1 MIEWLLSDNGE
12 LILYGL
18 LSLILISPII
28 TLGLYLKIKNEYEPS
43 SLALFIT
50 IISTILI
57 GFPIFYTALSIKTE
71 YVSDE
76 SWKQVYTNDDDIK
89 VQIKIDNYDLLIRG
103 KEKLIAGENIELAQY
118 KALKSSINNKIIV
131 EKNGT
136 SYSKKVIIEEND
148 IISNSDINLNSKLIK
163 IEYKN
168 IKGHQRTLFGYKG
181 PIEKDILRDNPDGKL
196 RITLEQD
203 STEKELKQMFES
215 QN

>member
-57 GFPIFYTALSIKTE
+57 GFPIFHTAISIKTE

-76 SWKQVYTNDDDIK
+76 SWKQIYTNNIK
-89 VQIKIDNYDLLIRG
+89 AKIKIDIKNYDLILKG
-103 KEKLIAGENIELAQY
+103 KDELVAGENIDKSQY
-118 KALKSSINNKIIV
+118 KALKSNNDIHIVV
-131 EKNGT
+131 EKNGA
-136 SYSKKVIIEEND
+136 SYSKQVLIEKNN
-148 IISNSDINLNSKLIK
+148 IISNSDVDSTSKITK

-168 IKGHQRTLFGYKG
+168 IKGHQRTLFGHKG
-181 PIEKDILRDNPDGKL
+181 PIEKSYKDNIDGTI

-203 STEKELKQMFES
+203 SSEKELKQMFES
-215 QN
+215 NQ

>member
-28 TLGLYLKIKNEYEPS
+28 TLGLYLKIKNEYEPN

-57 GFPIFYTALSIKTE
+57 GFPIFHTAISIKTE

-76 SWKQVYTNDDDIK
+76 SWKQIYTNNIKAKVKIDIK
-89 VQIKIDNYDLLIRG
+89 NYDLILKG
-103 KEKLIAGENIELAQY
+103 KDELVAGKNIDKSQY
-118 KALKSSINNKIIV
+118 KALKSNNDIHIVV
-131 EKNGT
+131 EKDGA
-136 SYSKKVIIEEND
+136 SYSKKILIDQND
-148 IISNSDINLNSKLIK
+148 IISESEINSNSKIIK

-168 IKGHQRTLFGYKG
+168 IQGHQRTLFGYKG
-181 PIEKDILRDNPDGKL
+181 PIEKDILKDNPDGKI

-203 STEKELKQMFES
+203 STEKELKQMFENNS
-215 QN
+215 

>member
-57 GFPIFYTALSIKTE
+57 GFPIFHTALSIKTE

-76 SWKQVYTNDDDIK
+76 SWKEIYTNNIDAKVIIDIK
-89 VQIKIDNYDLLIRG
+89 NHDLIFKG
-103 KEKLIAGENIELAQY
+103 KDELVAGENIDKSQY
-118 KALKSSINNKIIV
+118 KALKSNNDIHIVV
-131 EKNGT
+131 EKNGA
-136 SYSKKVIIEEND
+136 SYSKKVLIEND
-148 IISNSDINLNSKLIK
+148 NIISNSDVDSTSKITK

-168 IKGHQRTLFGYKG
+168 IQGHQRTLFGYKG
-181 PIEKDILRDNPDGKL
+181 PIEKDVKNNIDGKM

-203 STEKELKQMFES
+203 STEKELKQMFE
-215 QN
+215 NNN